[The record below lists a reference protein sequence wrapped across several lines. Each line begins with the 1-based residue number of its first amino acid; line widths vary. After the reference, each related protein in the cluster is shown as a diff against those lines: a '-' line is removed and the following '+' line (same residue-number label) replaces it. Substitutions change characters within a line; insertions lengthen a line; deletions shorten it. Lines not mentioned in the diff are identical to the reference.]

1 MSSSCTSSPATQP
14 INMLQ
19 NPVAL
24 LARPEVQ
31 VADAKRLQEFQS
43 LSDPPV
49 SLQCYTCVYG
59 APTNSTPATATKQTD
74 LKLLK
79 RYLAS
84 LTPPVASAGINNPV
98 LPADKHASA
107 IHVTEEEITATKQTD
122 LKLLKRY
129 LASLAPPATSAGINN
144 PVLPADKHAST
155 IHVPEEEITAA
166 LAPEPDVTGTGD
178 HAINHA
184 AEGVGDGYSSREVLG
199 DDSSDESDD
208 EDNENSEHSPA
219 AEINSH
225 DLIATVPSGSAGS
238 IGNKGDIGLPTT
250 SDAADDDIAS
260 DSEDS
265 PVHRVGV
272 IGETSTYLNEHDLDQ
287 IELPDLE
294 AEAKAPMHDLGK
306 RILERCQ
313 FARRGGLR
321 FDEETG
327 EASFRLDVSDFS
339 KWKSQY
345 QDSMRTA
352 FIHHEDIV
360 WKKEFK
366 TTSKYR
372 CECYGSKRQRRPL
385 EDMTTEATNDVATNT
400 GSTRRKRR
408 RNTNKNE
415 NEMEDTAPIGKRH
428 RRKPDKIRLSMEMKS
443 TIKSMVLQGSTAKSI
458 LAHFEQKKRD
468 YLSRDLSDSER
479 NRFTTMRD
487 NNLTYNDVYNIWY
500 KVNKENIQM
509 DPAADNSCLR

>member
-59 APTNSTPATATKQTD
+59 APTNSAPATATKQTD

-84 LTPPVASAGINNPV
+84 LAPPAASSGINNPV

-107 IHVTEEEITATKQTD
+107 IHVTEEEITA
-122 LKLLKRY
+122 
-129 LASLAPPATSAGINN
+129 AP
-144 PVLPADKHAST
+144 
-155 IHVPEEEITAA
+155 
-166 LAPEPDVTGTGD
+166 APEPDVTGTGD
-178 HAINHA
+178 HAINHT
-184 AEGVGDGYSSREVLG
+184 AEGIGDGYSSREELG

-208 EDNENSEHSPA
+208 ENNENSGHSPA

-225 DLIATVPSGSAGS
+225 DLIATVPSGSAGP
-238 IGNKGDIGLPTT
+238 IGNKSDIGLPTT

-260 DSEDS
+260 DSENS
-265 PVHRVGV
+265 PVHRDGV
-272 IGETSTYLNEHDLDQ
+272 VGETSTHVNEDEPDQ

-294 AEAKAPMHDLGK
+294 AESKAPMHDLGK
-306 RILERCQ
+306 RILERCP

-321 FDEETG
+321 FDDETG

-366 TTSKYR
+366 TTLNYR

-385 EDMTTEATNDVATNT
+385 EDMPTEETNDVTINT

-408 RNTNKNE
+408 RNNNKNK
-415 NEMEDTAPIGKRH
+415 NEMEDTAPIGKRRRRPFYDITVRYTH
-428 RRKPDKIRLSMEMKS
+428 NHPTGVHRKPDKIRLSMEMKS
-443 TIKSMVLQGSTAKSI
+443 AIKSMVLQGSTAKSI

-468 YLSRDLSDSER
+468 YLSRDLSESER

-500 KVNKENIQM
+500 KVNKENIQK
-509 DPAADNSCLR
+509 DPAADNSCLRYIKDFFFDKSD